1 MCVCVCVQ
9 ISAVEI
15 ERVCN
20 QVNNHIIETAA
31 VAVPPYGGGPDE
43 LVIFAVLDN
52 DDAKNMNLPLEFTKV
67 LQSQL
72 NPLFKVTKQY
82 NDSDHTQPFNAHV
95 IFRKCCINLND
106 YAAILYICKEMFFPH
121 CLSKILYLIGKLCDH
136 CFRTPTY
143 SNQQSAQKRLEITCY

>member
-1 MCVCVCVQ
+1 MRVVDGATEGNFVYVCVQ
-9 ISAVEI
+9 VSAVEI

-52 DDAKNMNLPLEFTKV
+52 GDAEKLNLSSEFTKG

-72 NPLFKVTKQY
+72 NPLFKVTKQF
-82 NDSDHTQPFNAHV
+82 NDSDHRHT
-95 IFRKCCINLND
+95 
-106 YAAILYICKEMFFPH
+106 
-121 CLSKILYLIGKLCDH
+121 
-136 CFRTPTY
+136 
-143 SNQQSAQKRLEITCY
+143 